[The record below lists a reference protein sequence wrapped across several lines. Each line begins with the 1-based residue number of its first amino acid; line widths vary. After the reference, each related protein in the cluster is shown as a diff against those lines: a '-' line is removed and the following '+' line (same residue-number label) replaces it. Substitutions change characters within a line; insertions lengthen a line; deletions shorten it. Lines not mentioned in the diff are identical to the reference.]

1 MINIFDLSAGAAGN
15 KMLTERA
22 HRDGFPVNRNKHDA
36 RKATTPS
43 GTNADDEQITNGLKK
58 NFSSKKASGTPMKML
73 IAQEMS
79 KETESIRKPPS
90 VVARLMGLDDDLTG
104 QPFPMSSQRKLLEGY
119 PQGATAG
126 VNRDRRQPQDVF
138 NKAAP
143 YQHQRHDHE
152 KLEHRD
158 VQQPSWSRNGRCG
171 ENQTERRMA
180 LVRQKFMEA
189 KRLAAH
195 ENLLHTKEFQD
206 ALEVLSSNRDLFLK
220 FLEEPNSLLS
230 KQTSDLH
237 SIPPPPQTKRITVLK
252 PSKKVETKFEKV
264 LKKHENSEIDE
275 SGLETKSHHLESNF
289 NHLNSESFFQPTR
302 IVVLKPSTGNPTK
315 LPTSTMPPEHLARA
329 EVYGHLGVSEAFESR
344 SLDKERDEQ
353 MQKGLT
359 GHRRDESLLSSM
371 YSNGYCGD
379 ASSFNQ
385 SETDYNVED
394 VGFSDSEIV
403 TPTSR
408 HSWDKFGSPYS
419 ASSFSRVS
427 YSPESTVIIEAKKR
441 LSERW
446 ALVTSNGIS
455 EEQLLLPRSSSTLGE
470 MLAIPEVKRE
480 ECVDGFAA
488 SSNRPSDGED
498 EMRSSPAFCSSV
510 SRTKDS
516 GELSPGNLSRSKS
529 VPVSSSTYEDISLK
543 FKGSESQICRSTVS
557 EVSKTK
563 HGKSSFRGKV
573 SSFFFSRSKKT
584 NRERPVSSTLVDS
597 CEVVSR
603 SDEIQKS
610 AHISLSVDSQ
620 VKDEEQSADVPSPI
634 SATEKVMSSLE
645 EPSTC
650 DKSSEKE
657 KLGPCQNFINNLDQP
672 SPTSILDATF
682 EDDMNENLCQL
693 SEANAGQQLL
703 SRASPIESVARSL
716 SWDDAHLGTLSS
728 RPSNLYKASSK
739 ADHTDQDYFVFVQNL
754 LYFAGLEKSDML
766 FTGWHSLDSPLD
778 PMLLDKFLSWKEEE
792 PKCTEKTSTLSLLFD
807 CVNSALEEVGRT
819 TLMSLYPGNGASCGA
834 RINAGA
840 SSTLSEAV
848 WSLMRDW
855 YSGNGMS
862 VFAETDHNSLGV
874 DRALRREVEGNR
886 WVESIRIEVEEITR
900 EISGEISMLPL
911 VMMERGN
918 PPDLKQR
925 QEGMVSQELGRG
937 HVISSRRTKSL
948 TVRCQSVMAACLGF
962 LTDLIKLWI

>member
-1 MINIFDLSAGAAGN
+1 
-15 KMLTERA
+15 
-22 HRDGFPVNRNKHDA
+22 
-36 RKATTPS
+36 
-43 GTNADDEQITNGLKK
+43 
-58 NFSSKKASGTPMKML
+58 MKML

-543 FKGSESQICRSTVS
+543 FKAFYLLIVS
-557 EVSKTK
+557 
-563 HGKSSFRGKV
+563 
-573 SSFFFSRSKKT
+573 FS
-584 NRERPVSSTLVDS
+584 
-597 CEVVSR
+597 
-603 SDEIQKS
+603 
-610 AHISLSVDSQ
+610 HSV
-620 VKDEEQSADVPSPI
+620 
-634 SATEKVMSSLE
+634 
-645 EPSTC
+645 
-650 DKSSEKE
+650 
-657 KLGPCQNFINNLDQP
+657 
-672 SPTSILDATF
+672 
-682 EDDMNENLCQL
+682 
-693 SEANAGQQLL
+693 L

-716 SWDDAHLGTLSS
+716 SWDDAHSGTLSS

-754 LYFAGLEKSDML
+754 LYFAGLEKSDMI

-900 EISGEISMLPL
+900 EISGEVLKDL
-911 VMMERGN
+911 VVEALADF
-918 PPDLKQR
+918 P
-925 QEGMVSQELGRG
+925 
-937 HVISSRRTKSL
+937 T
-948 TVRCQSVMAACLGF
+948 AC
-962 LTDLIKLWI
+962 IC

>member
-1 MINIFDLSAGAAGN
+1 
-15 KMLTERA
+15 
-22 HRDGFPVNRNKHDA
+22 
-36 RKATTPS
+36 
-43 GTNADDEQITNGLKK
+43 
-58 NFSSKKASGTPMKML
+58 MKML

-158 VQQPSWSRNGRCG
+158 VQQPSWSRSGRCG

-275 SGLETKSHHLESNF
+275 SGLETKSHHSESNF

-510 SRTKDS
+510 SRTKDP

-610 AHISLSVDSQ
+610 ADISLSVDSQ

-634 SATEKVMSSLE
+634 SATEKVAFYLLIVSFSH
-645 EPSTC
+645 SV
-650 DKSSEKE
+650 
-657 KLGPCQNFINNLDQP
+657 
-672 SPTSILDATF
+672 
-682 EDDMNENLCQL
+682 
-693 SEANAGQQLL
+693 L

-754 LYFAGLEKSDML
+754 LYFAGLEKSDMI

-778 PMLLDKFLSWKEEE
+778 PMLLDKFLSWREEE

-900 EISGEISMLPL
+900 EISGEVLKDL
-911 VMMERGN
+911 VVEALADF
-918 PPDLKQR
+918 P
-925 QEGMVSQELGRG
+925 
-937 HVISSRRTKSL
+937 T
-948 TVRCQSVMAACLGF
+948 AC
-962 LTDLIKLWI
+962 IC

>member
-1 MINIFDLSAGAAGN
+1 MINIFDFSAGVAGN
-15 KMLTERA
+15 KMLTERP
-22 HRDGFPVNRNKHDA
+22 HRDAGFPVNRNKHDA

-43 GTNADDEQITNGLKK
+43 GTKADDKQIANDLKQ
-58 NFSSKKASGTPMKML
+58 NLSSKKASGTPMKML

-119 PQGATAG
+119 PQRATAG
-126 VNRDRRQPQDVF
+126 VNRDHRQRQDVF
-138 NKAAP
+138 NKAVP
-143 YQHQRHDHE
+143 YQHHRHDHE
-152 KLEHRD
+152 KMEHRD
-158 VQQPSWSRNGRCG
+158 VRKVWQQPSWSRNGRCG
-171 ENQTERRMA
+171 ENQTELRMA

-264 LKKHENSEIDE
+264 VKKHENSEIDE
-275 SGLETKSHHLESNF
+275 SGLETNNHHWEPNF
-289 NHLNSESFFQPTR
+289 NHLNSESFFRPTR

-315 LPTSTMPPEHLARA
+315 LPTSTMSPEYLART

-344 SLDKERDEQ
+344 SLDKERAEQ
-353 MQKGLT
+353 MQKSLT

-371 YSNGYCGD
+371 YSNGYGGD

-394 VGFSDSEIV
+394 GGFSDSGIV

-408 HSWDKFGSPYS
+408 HSWDKFGSLGSPYS

-427 YSPESTVIIEAKKR
+427 YSPESSVIREAKKR

-455 EEQLLLPRSSSTLGE
+455 EEQLQLPRSSSTLGE

-480 ECVDGFAA
+480 EFVDGFTV
-488 SSNRPSDGED
+488 SSNKPSDGED
-498 EMRSSPAFCSSV
+498 ELRSPAFCSSV
-510 SRTKDS
+510 GRTKDS
-516 GELSPGNLSRSKS
+516 GDLSPGNLSRSKS
-529 VPVSSSTYEDISLK
+529 VPVSSTAYEVISLK
-543 FKGSESQICRSTVS
+543 FKGSESQISRSTVS

-584 NRERPVSSTLVDS
+584 NREGPVSSTLVDS
-597 CEVVSR
+597 REVVSR

-610 AHISLSVDSQ
+610 ADISLSVDSQ

-634 SATEKVMSSLE
+634 SATNVTEKVMPSLE
-645 EPSTC
+645 EPRTC
-650 DKSSEKE
+650 DKSREKE
-657 KLGPCQNFINNLDQP
+657 KLSPCQNFINNLDQP

-716 SWDDAHLGTLSS
+716 SWDDAHLGTLSP

-754 LYFAGLEKSDML
+754 LYFAGLEKSDMI

-778 PMLLDKFLSWKEEE
+778 PMLLDKFLGWKEEE
-792 PKCTEKTSTLSLLFD
+792 PRCTEKSSTLRLLFD
-807 CVNSALEEVGRT
+807 CVNSALEEVSWT
-819 TLMSLYPGNGASCGA
+819 TLTSLYLWNGASCGS

-855 YSGNGMS
+855 YSGNGIS
-862 VFAETDHNSLGV
+862 VFAETDNNSLGV
-874 DRALRREVEGNR
+874 DRALRREVEGNK
-886 WVESIRIEVEEITR
+886 WVESIRIEVEEITG
-900 EISGEISMLPL
+900 EISGEVLKDLVVEALADLP
-911 VMMERGN
+911 
-918 PPDLKQR
+918 
-925 QEGMVSQELGRG
+925 
-937 HVISSRRTKSL
+937 T
-948 TVRCQSVMAACLGF
+948 AC
-962 LTDLIKLWI
+962 IC